1 MKKIVILTSVC
12 IVLAASATWAQRG
25 PGGGMGMGRGMG
37 MGPGPMGRGP
47 ILDQQAAPG
56 DDLPPLDVKQPAP
69 GPRMNRPQGNPQDP
83 QFIPPMVREWL
94 RNGGWAILRE
104 RFAQRMQMGQGPR
117 AGMGREQGIERP
129 QGPGMGMGRGM
140 GMRGGIRGGMGMQG
154 EMGMGMRGRE
164 GQGPG
169 PGMRG
174 QMPNQPQ
181 LQPEQK
187 TCPRCQGEC
196 KCPCCQPG
204 MQGQGPM
211 QGRGRGM
218 GPMAGMGGRDGLGG
232 MGMMRGFQQPQSGG
246 PEQDQWQ
253 RPSPDQQDQLKFR
266 PEIKRFDGLK
276 EKGAK
281 GDQPKAK
288 RDNAGKDKKDKKD
301 KLSKGKK
308 KADKEDEGDDDE
320 EDEDN
325 EKENENT
332 R

>member
-1 MKKIVILTSVC
+1 MKKIIMLSTVC
-12 IVLAASATWAQRG
+12 IVLAASVWAQRG
-25 PGGGMGMGRGMG
+25 PGGGMGMGMGRG
-37 MGPGPMGRGP
+37 MGPGPMGMGP
-47 ILDQQAAPG
+47 GAGPMLDQQA
-56 DDLPPLDVKQPAP
+56 PPVDNMPQLDVKQPAP

-94 RNGGWAILRE
+94 RNGGMAILRE
-104 RFAQRMQMGQGPR
+104 KFAQRMQMGQGPR
-117 AGMGREQGIERP
+117 AGMGPEQGIERP

-140 GMRGGIRGGMGMQG
+140 GMRDGMGMGMRGGMRGGMGMQG
-154 EMGMGMRGRE
+154 GMGMGMPGRD

-187 TCPRCQGEC
+187 ICPRCQGEC
-196 KCPCCQPG
+196 KCPCCQHG

-218 GPMAGMGGRDGLGG
+218 GPMGG
-232 MGMMRGFQQPQSGG
+232 MGMMHQFQQPQSGG

-266 PEIKRFDGLK
+266 PEIKRFDGSR
-276 EKGAK
+276 EKGEK
-281 GDQPKAK
+281 GDQPKIK
-288 RDNAGKDKKDKKD
+288 RDKPGKDKKEKM
-301 KLSKGKK
+301 SKGKK

-320 EDEDN
+320 ENEDN
-325 EKENENT
+325 EKENGNN